1 MSDLR
6 VNNIVAEGGASA
18 PLFQYGFQVPTGY
31 GVTGAGGINI
41 TGIITANSAGLTG
54 TLPAISGANLTSLTG
69 ANISGALAAV
79 SGSSLTGVVTT
90 AAAASSQTVAGS
102 LIFSGDAQ
110 VGGAL
115 TVVGNMT
122 VDGTQTIINTTT
134 LDVADKTVGL
144 GSTTAATNTTA
155 AGAGIEIYASSSTA
169 NNNKT
174 ILWQNTSNCFEFSEN
189 VKLKGVNETS
199 INNGSTGV
207 QTYINGTSL
216 VLELDLETG
225 TVFNYT
231 SPTVAA
237 AADAGGI
244 GIVSFK
250 NMPANAQNVQTVTLV
265 HTQGKGTA
273 GMGNTLPVQGIGITC
288 RVIPKSGGSAVAG
301 IMTRG
306 WCGGGIGAASTVVCS
321 GDGGTAGNVSGN
333 VDIISFMVHYTGGT
347 NTDLNSYKVYVS
359 GNTGFNQGS
368 FGV

>member
-1 MSDLR
+1 MSSLR
-6 VNNIVAEGGASA
+6 VDTITSENAGDAVAFTKGIN
-18 PLFQYGFQVPTGY
+18 
-31 GVTGAGGINI
+31 VTGTTTATTFSGSYSGSGAAL
-41 TGIITANSAGLTG
+41 TGIVT
-54 TLPAISGANLTSLTG
+54 SG
-69 ANISGALAAV
+69 
-79 SGSSLTGVVTT
+79 GV
-90 AAAASSQTVAGS
+90 ASSQTVAGTV
-102 LIFSGDAQ
+102 IFSGDTQ

-122 VDGTQTIINTTT
+122 VDGTQTVINTTT
-134 LDVADKTVGL
+134 LDVADKTVGIA
-144 GSTTAATNTTA
+144 STTAATNTTA

-216 VLELDLETG
+216 VLEMDLETG

-231 SPTVAA
+231 SPAVAA

-273 GMGNTLPVQGIGITC
+273 GYGNTNAVQGMGATC
-288 RVIPKSGGSAVAG
+288 TVIPKSGGSPVAG
-301 IMTRG
+301 ISTRA
-306 WCGGGIGAASTVVCS
+306 WCGGGIGAASTVVCTA
-321 GDGGTAGNVSGN
+321 DAGTAGNVSGN
-333 VDIISFMVHYTGGT
+333 VDLISFMIHYTGGT
-347 NTDLNSYKVYVS
+347 NTDLNSYKIYVT
-359 GNTGFNQGS
+359 GNTGFNQGGH
-368 FGV
+368 GV